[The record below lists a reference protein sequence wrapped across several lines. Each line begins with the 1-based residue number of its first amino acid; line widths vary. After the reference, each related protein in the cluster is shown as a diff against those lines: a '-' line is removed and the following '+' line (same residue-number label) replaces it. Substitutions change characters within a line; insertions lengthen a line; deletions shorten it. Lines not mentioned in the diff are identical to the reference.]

1 MFALRM
7 PLSNKSNETK
17 DCGGIYSSA
26 DFKFDKTAPGK
37 YERKDFRSAQEFGS
51 RKFHWLCKAFIIMPW
66 ERAKVAVCAA
76 SIALARDNI
85 S

>member
-1 MFALRM
+1 MKQRIAVEFIAVLI
-7 PLSNKSNETK
+7 S
-17 DCGGIYSSA
+17 
-26 DFKFDKTAPGK
+26 KFDKMAAGK

-51 RKFHWLCKAFIIMPW
+51 RKFQWLCKAFIIMPW

-76 SIALARDNI
+76 STALARDNI